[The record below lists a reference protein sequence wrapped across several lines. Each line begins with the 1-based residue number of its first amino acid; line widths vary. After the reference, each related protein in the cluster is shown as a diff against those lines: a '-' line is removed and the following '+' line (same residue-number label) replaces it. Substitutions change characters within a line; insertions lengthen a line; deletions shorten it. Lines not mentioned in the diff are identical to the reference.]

1 MTPTK
6 YDTARIQLLSITALQ
21 LYRDTNDID
30 SVSFFMQEIALFLNR
45 YSELAEEARQY
56 FNDKP
61 ISNDAE
67 QLLVV
72 LIIFNGIDNLI
83 NNNSNDLYNLALALV
98 DDIDVSKEFTLEMR
112 KHIVRE
118 IYLRNE
124 EN

>member
-98 DDIDVSKEFTLEMR
+98 DGIDVSKEFTLEMR

>member
-112 KHIVRE
+112 KHIG
-118 IYLRNE
+118 NHSAPSKS
-124 EN
+124 